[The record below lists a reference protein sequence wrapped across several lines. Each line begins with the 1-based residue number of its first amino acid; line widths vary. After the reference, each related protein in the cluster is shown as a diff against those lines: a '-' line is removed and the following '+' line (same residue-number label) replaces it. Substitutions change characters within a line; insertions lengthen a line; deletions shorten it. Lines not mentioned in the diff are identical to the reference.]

1 VQDGEK
7 SLLIA
12 GAAPV
17 LLTEVLKRFGQV
29 RLRVSGTSMLP
40 AIRPGDILV
49 VHRCA
54 IEDVDSSDVI
64 LFGVGERLFVHRVI
78 RKHVSSGAAVLITK
92 GDALRSH
99 DPAVSSSQVLGR
111 VAAVERRTPVLRDR
125 IRYSRIGSACG
136 MATHGCR
143 AVLGRLRHRR

>member
-17 LLTEVLKRFGQV
+17 LLAEVLRRFGQV

-54 IEDVDSSDVI
+54 IEEVDSRDVV

-78 RKHVSSGAAVLITK
+78 RKHVSAGAAVLITK

-99 DPAVSSSQVLGR
+99 DPAISSSQVLGR
-111 VAAVERRTPVLRDR
+111 VASVERRTPVLRDR

-136 MATHGCR
+136 MATHECR
-143 AVLGRLRHRR
+143 TAFDRLRRR

>member
-1 VQDGEK
+1 
-7 SLLIA
+7 
-12 GAAPV
+12 V
-17 LLTEVLKRFGQV
+17 LNRFGQV

-49 VHRCA
+49 VHRCT
-54 IEDVDSSDVI
+54 IEEVNSCDVV
-64 LFGVGERLFVHRVI
+64 LFGAGERLFVHRVI

-111 VAAVERRTPVLRDR
+111 VAAVERRAPVLGDR
-125 IRYSRIGSACG
+125 IRYSRIGSACV
-136 MATHGCR
+136 MATHECR
-143 AVLGRLRHRR
+143 VAFGRLRHRR